1 MLEVYIPM
9 AGVVTMVGGSNL
21 MTSGVLRKFTCGF
34 NNLSIAAWIPG
45 SRATTIVTS
54 KNAAKAREAP

>member
-21 MTSGVLRKFTCGF
+21 MTSGALRKTCGF

-54 KNAAKAREAP
+54 KIAAKAREPP